1 MTKIERT
8 DLVRDALYTK
18 VNTMYDECAKT
29 TDLNAKQNVIGDLD
43 TIRSGASK
51 GATALQNTNDCVHKI
66 GDEEIN
72 GFKTFSATG
81 WITRIKNT
89 SVQKTITPSTWSGS
103 TIAYV
108 DKDDNVMGVVELARE
123 TNNNSSFYLSVQD
136 GNGGWHTLG
145 VGTNQAGSGYIIIAE
160 DVRQSLAGQII
171 KKVSTLPAT
180 QQTGV
185 LYVIPE

>member
-29 TDLNAKQNVIGDLD
+29 TDLNAKQNVISDLD

-51 GATALQNTNDCVHKI
+51 GATALQSFTETDPTVPSHVKSITQANINSWNNKI
-66 GDEEIN
+66 
-72 GFKTFSATG
+72 
-81 WITRIKNT
+81 
-89 SVQKTITPSTWSGS
+89 Q
-103 TIAYV
+103 
-108 DKDDNVMGVVELARE
+108 
-123 TNNNSSFYLSVQD
+123 
-136 GNGGWHTLG
+136 
-145 VGTNQAGSGYIIIAE
+145 
-160 DVRQSLAGQII
+160 
-171 KKVSTLPAT
+171 KVSTLPAS